1 MINNNIKINLP
12 FDDQNYLMVE
22 YPDYFYPVQ
31 NKKAKVKDL
40 GKKFAAINSFF
51 YDYLKEYHIPCAY
64 IKNHNDHSLIYIN
77 FEQLAF
83 SIKIL
88 NTADKRTAKLFSI
101 KEGDN
106 LELPIF
112 EYHYGDSNSKGSL
125 VSESHLIAFDICT
138 YEDLK
143 LINRICSKVNAV
155 LKAFFERRGEIVAE
169 VTCSFGKSENKI
181 YLIDDFSPLSLK
193 VFPNG
198 SAEKWANPYSLKT
211 SVSMRKYTNF
221 LFNITNS

>member
-1 MINNNIKINLP
+1 MIHHDIKINLP

-40 GKKFAAINSFF
+40 GKKFASINSFF

-64 IKNHNDHSLIYIN
+64 IKNHNERSLVYIH

-101 KEGDN
+101 KEGSH

-112 EYHYGDSNSKGSL
+112 EYHYGNSKGSL

-193 VFPNG
+193 IFPNG
-198 SAEKWANPYSLKT
+198 NAEKWTNPYLLKT
-211 SVSMRKYTNF
+211 SGNMRKYTNF

>member
-1 MINNNIKINLP
+1 MILHNVKIDLP
-12 FDDQNYLMVE
+12 FDDQNYLMIE

-64 IKNHNDHSLIYIN
+64 IKNHNERSLVYMN
-77 FEQLAF
+77 FEQLQF

-88 NTADKRTAKLFSI
+88 NTADKRTAKIFSI
-101 KEGDN
+101 KEGAN

-112 EYHYGDSNSKGSL
+112 EYHYGSSKGSL

-155 LKAFFERRGEIVAE
+155 LKAFFDRRSEIVAE
-169 VTCSFGKSENKI
+169 VTCSFGKSKNKI

-193 VFPNG
+193 IFPNG
-198 SAEKWANPYSLKT
+198 NVDKWTNPYLLKT
-211 SVSMRKYTNF
+211 SGNMRKYTNF
-221 LFNITNS
+221 LFNITSS

>member
-1 MINNNIKINLP
+1 MIHHDIKINLP
-12 FDDQNYLMVE
+12 FDDQNYLMIE

-31 NKKAKVKDL
+31 NRKAKVKDL
-40 GKKFAAINSFF
+40 GKKFASINSFF

-64 IKNHNDHSLIYIN
+64 IKNYNERSLVYIN

-88 NTADKRTAKLFSI
+88 NTADKRTSKLFSI
-101 KEGDN
+101 KEGAN

-112 EYHYGDSNSKGSL
+112 EYHYGNSKGSL

-193 VFPNG
+193 IFPNG
-198 SAEKWANPYSLKT
+198 NAEKWTNPYLLKT
-211 SVSMRKYTNF
+211 SGNMRKYTNF
-221 LFNITNS
+221 LFNITS

>member
-1 MINNNIKINLP
+1 MPQHKIKINLP
-12 FDDQNYLMVE
+12 LDDQNYLMVE
-22 YPDYFYPVQ
+22 YPDYFYPLQ

-51 YDYLKEYHIPCAY
+51 YDYLKEYHIPCAF
-64 IKNHNDHSLIYIN
+64 IKNYDDRSLIYIN
-77 FEQLAF
+77 FEQLHF

-88 NTADKRTAKLFSI
+88 NTADKRTAKIFSV
-101 KEGDN
+101 KEGTN

-112 EYHYGDSNSKGSL
+112 EYHYGNSKGSI

-155 LKAFFERRGEIVAE
+155 LKAFFERRGETIAE
-169 VTCSFGKSENKI
+169 VTCSFGKSKNKI

-193 VFPNG
+193 IFPNG
-198 SAEKWANPYSLKT
+198 NVDKWTNPYLLKI
-211 SVSMRKYTNF
+211 SGEMRNYTDF
-221 LFNITNS
+221 LFNITSS